1 MGKQGVFLEHGV
13 DVPFMG
19 GHVVDPVAHKQH
31 IALIRVHKAADD
43 PQGGS
48 FSAAGGAQQRDKL
61 VVMDV
66 QADIVQD
73 NLPVKGFGDILQL
86 DDFFHVLS
94 FFLPNHNEK

>member
-1 MGKQGVFLEHGV
+1 
-13 DVPFMG
+13 MG
-19 GHVVDPVAHKQH
+19 GHVVDPLAHEQHVALVR
-31 IALIRVHKAADD
+31 IYKAADD
-43 PQGGS
+43 PQGGG

-66 QADIVQD
+66 QTDIVQD

-86 DDFFHVLS
+86 DNFFHVLS